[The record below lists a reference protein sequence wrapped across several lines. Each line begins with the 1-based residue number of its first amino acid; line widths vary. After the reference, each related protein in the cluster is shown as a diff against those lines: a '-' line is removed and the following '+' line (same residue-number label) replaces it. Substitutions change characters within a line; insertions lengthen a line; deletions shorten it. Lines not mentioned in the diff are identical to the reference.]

1 MAGSGLGAWLRLE
14 SIKSRII
21 VFVLLAT
28 LVPSLV
34 TGWLFY
40 LQNRRFLRET
50 IAQELQSATSQAARE
65 ADLWLKERLYEVRVF
80 ASSYV
85 VSESLAAPAGD
96 SPTNR
101 AAAARR
107 LRDYLRSVQEKF
119 TDYEELAVVDPEG
132 ATVASSATASGE
144 ASATGAPLPEG
155 WLARVRAGEPAIGAP
170 YWDEWRQAGVVIVV
184 QPIVGSD
191 DQLVGAVAA
200 TLNFRAVTTILT
212 DHSRHGE
219 SELHLVDGDGVVIA
233 SSVPLPPP
241 FMGAH
246 VPATTSRE
254 LFAEEGRPVAY
265 TGVRGVPVVG
275 VLRALPRL
283 GWGVVAEQEQSR
295 AFASIV
301 RLRNLTAAVGG
312 ALLLGI
318 GLIAY
323 LLALSIVRPLDRLTA
338 GAAKVAAGDLEVEL
352 PEAGRGE
359 LGVMT
364 EIFNHMVAR
373 LRASHGE
380 LHELSITDSL
390 TGLANR
396 KHLMETLEAEIER
409 CRRYHRPLA
418 IAMVDI
424 DHFKR
429 FNDTFGHL
437 AGDEVLRRLAAIF
450 RASLR
455 SADFAARYGGEEF
468 LIVLPETDAA
478 TATEIAERIRARVA
492 AESAQRDAVSPRI
505 TVSAGI
511 AEAGEDENLEILIHK
526 ADAALYR
533 AKEGGRDRVEI
544 FEL

>member
-1 MAGSGLGAWLRLE
+1 MAGSNLGAWLRLE

-21 VFVLLAT
+21 VFALLAT
-28 LVPSLV
+28 LIPSLV

-40 LQNRRFLRET
+40 VQNRRFLRET
-50 IAQELQSATSQAARE
+50 IAQELQNATSQVARE
-65 ADLWLKERLYEVRVF
+65 TDLWLKERLYEVRVF

-85 VSESLAAPAGD
+85 VSESLGAPSTAPP
-96 SPTNR
+96 SSRNL
-101 AAAARR
+101 AARR
-107 LRDYLRSVQEKF
+107 LRDYLRSVREKF
-119 TDYEELAVVDPEG
+119 TDYEELAVVDPAG
-132 ATVASSATASGE
+132 VTVASSST
-144 ASATGAPLPEG
+144 SAAGGPLPEG
-155 WLARVRAGEPAIGAP
+155 WLARARAGEASIGAP
-170 YWDEWRQAGVVIVV
+170 YWDEWREAGVVIVA

-191 DQLVGAVAA
+191 DQLLGVVAA
-200 TLNFRAVTTILT
+200 TLNFRAVTTILA
-212 DHSRHGE
+212 DQSRHGE
-219 SELHLVDGDGVVIA
+219 SELHLVNAGGAVIA

-241 FMGAH
+241 FMAARL
-246 VPATTSRE
+246 PADTTRD
-254 LFAEEGRPVAY
+254 LFAKQGEPVAY
-265 TGVRGVPVVG
+265 SGVRGAPVVG
-275 VLRALPRL
+275 VLRVLPRL
-283 GWGVVAEQEQSR
+283 GWGVVAEQERSR
-295 AFASIV
+295 AFAGIV

-318 GLIAY
+318 GLVAY

-338 GAAKVAAGDLEVEL
+338 GAAKVAAGDLAVEL

-373 LRASHGE
+373 LRASHSE

-396 KHLMETLEAEIER
+396 KHLMETLEAEIDR
-409 CRRYHRPLA
+409 FRRYHRPLA
-418 IAMVDI
+418 VAMVDI

-437 AGDEVLRRLAAIF
+437 AGDEVLRRLATIF

-478 TATEIAERIRARVA
+478 TAGEIAERIRARVA
-492 AESAQRDAVSPRI
+492 AESAQRDAVTPRI

-511 AEAGEDENLEILIHK
+511 AAASGDDDLEVLIHK

-544 FEL
+544 FEG

>member
-21 VFVLLAT
+21 VFTLLAT
-28 LVPSLV
+28 LIPSLV
-34 TGWLFY
+34 TGGLFY
-40 LQNRRFLRET
+40 VQNRRFLRET

-85 VSESLAAPAGD
+85 VSESLGTAGVAPAARN
-96 SPTNR
+96 P
-101 AAAARR
+101 AARR
-107 LRDYLRSVQEKF
+107 LRDYLRSVQQKF
-119 TDYEELAVVDPEG
+119 ADYEELAVIDPTG
-132 ATVASSATASGE
+132 ATVASSATSPTPLPLPGDWL
-144 ASATGAPLPEG
+144 ASA
-155 WLARVRAGEPAIGAP
+155 RAGEATIGAP
-170 YWDEWRQAGVVIVV
+170 YWDEWRQAGVVVV
-184 QPIVGSD
+184 AQPIVGSD
-191 DQLVGAVAA
+191 DQLLGVVAA
-200 TLNFRAVTTILT
+200 TLNFSAVATILG
-212 DHSRHGE
+212 DHSRQGE
-219 SELHLVDGDGVVIA
+219 SELHLVDGSGVVIA
-233 SSVPLPPP
+233 SSAPLPPP
-241 FMGAH
+241 FMGARL
-246 VPATTSRE
+246 PAETAGD
-254 LFAEEGRPVAY
+254 LFARQGEPVAY
-265 TGVRGVPVVG
+265 AGVRGAPVVG
-275 VLRALPRL
+275 VLRVLPRL

-295 AFASIV
+295 AFAGIV
-301 RLRNLTAAVGG
+301 RLRNLTVAVGG

-318 GLIAY
+318 GLVAY

-338 GAAKVAAGDLEVEL
+338 GAAKVAAGDLAVEL

-364 EIFNHMVAR
+364 GIFNHMVAR
-373 LRASHGE
+373 LRASHSE

-396 KHLMETLEAEIER
+396 KHLMETLEAEIDR
-409 CRRYHRPLA
+409 FRRYHRPLA
-418 IAMVDI
+418 VAMIDI

-437 AGDEVLRRLAAIF
+437 AGDEVLRRLATIF

-478 TATEIAERIRARVA
+478 TAAEIAERIRARVA
-492 AESAQRDAVSPRI
+492 AESAQRDAVTPRI

-511 AEAGEDENLEILIHK
+511 AAASGEDDLEVLIHK

-544 FEL
+544 FEG

>member
-1 MAGSGLGAWLRLE
+1 MAGSSLGAWLRLE

-21 VFVLLAT
+21 VFALLAT
-28 LVPSLV
+28 LIPSLV

-40 LQNRRFLRET
+40 VQNRRFLRET
-50 IAQELQSATSQAARE
+50 IAQGLQSATSQAARE
-65 ADLWLKERLYEVRVF
+65 TDLWLKERLYEVRVF

-85 VSESLAAPAGD
+85 VSESLGV
-96 SPTNR
+96 PTGSAESSR
-101 AAAARR
+101 SIAARR
-107 LRDYLRSVQEKF
+107 LRDYLRSVREKF
-119 TDYEELAVVDPEG
+119 TDYEELAVVDPAGE
-132 ATVASSATASGE
+132 TVASSATSSGDP
-144 ASATGAPLPEG
+144 SATGSPLPEG
-155 WLARVRAGEPAIGAP
+155 WLARARAGEATIGAP
-170 YWDEWRQAGVVIVV
+170 YWDEWREAGVVIVA
-184 QPIVGSD
+184 QPVIGSD
-191 DQLVGAVAA
+191 DQFLGVVAA
-200 TLNFRAVTTILT
+200 TLNFRAVTTILA

-219 SELHLVDGDGVVIA
+219 SALHLVDAGGAVIA
-233 SSVPLPPP
+233 SSIQLPPP
-241 FMGAH
+241 FMGARL
-246 VPATTSRE
+246 PATTTRE
-254 LFAEEGRPVAY
+254 LFAEQGSPVAY
-265 TGVRGVPVVG
+265 SGVRGVPVVG
-275 VLRALPRL
+275 VLRVLPRL
-283 GWGVVAEQEQSR
+283 GWGVVAEQERSR
-295 AFASIV
+295 AFAGIV
-301 RLRNLTAAVGG
+301 RLRNLSAAVGG
-312 ALLLGI
+312 TLLLGI

-338 GAAKVAAGDLEVEL
+338 GAAKVAAGNLEVEL
-352 PEAGRGE
+352 PQAGRGE

-373 LRASHGE
+373 LRASHTE

-409 CRRYHRPLA
+409 CRRYRRPLA
-418 IAMVDI
+418 VAMIDI

-478 TATEIAERIRARVA
+478 TAVEIAERIRARVA

-511 AEAGEDENLEILIHK
+511 AAASGDEDLEVLIHK

-533 AKEGGRDRVEI
+533 AKEGGRDRIEV
-544 FEL
+544 FEG

>member
-1 MAGSGLGAWLRLE
+1 
-14 SIKSRII
+14 
-21 VFVLLAT
+21 
-28 LVPSLV
+28 
-34 TGWLFY
+34 
-40 LQNRRFLRET
+40 
-50 IAQELQSATSQAARE
+50 
-65 ADLWLKERLYEVRVF
+65 
-80 ASSYV
+80 
-85 VSESLAAPAGD
+85 
-96 SPTNR
+96 
-101 AAAARR
+101 
-107 LRDYLRSVQEKF
+107 
-119 TDYEELAVVDPEG
+119 
-132 ATVASSATASGE
+132 
-144 ASATGAPLPEG
+144 
-155 WLARVRAGEPAIGAP
+155 
-170 YWDEWRQAGVVIVV
+170 
-184 QPIVGSD
+184 
-191 DQLVGAVAA
+191 
-200 TLNFRAVTTILT
+200 
-212 DHSRHGE
+212 
-219 SELHLVDGDGVVIA
+219 
-233 SSVPLPPP
+233 
-241 FMGAH
+241 
-246 VPATTSRE
+246 
-254 LFAEEGRPVAY
+254 
-265 TGVRGVPVVG
+265 
-275 VLRALPRL
+275 
-283 GWGVVAEQEQSR
+283 
-295 AFASIV
+295 
-301 RLRNLTAAVGG
+301 VGG

-478 TATEIAERIRARVA
+478 TAAEIAERIRARVA

-544 FEL
+544 FEV